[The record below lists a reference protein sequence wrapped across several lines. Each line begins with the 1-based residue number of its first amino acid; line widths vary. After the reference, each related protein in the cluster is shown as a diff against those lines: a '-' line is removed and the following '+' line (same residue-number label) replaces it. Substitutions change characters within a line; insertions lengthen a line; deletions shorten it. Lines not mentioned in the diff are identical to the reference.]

1 MRPAWR
7 LCRDLRELCG
17 QEPRVFDDEAPLLR
31 LIDKPADVLM
41 ITVHVKNME
50 KAAGSSMIE

>member
-1 MRPAWR
+1 M
-7 LCRDLRELCG
+7 RELCG